1 MGSALKSQD
10 LSRMEVE
17 LPVSELEMLRAF
29 SKIDSSTLNKAGVM
43 EMQNRVGEFLSELK
57 FEIQWVGKEERFGDL
72 LIAEKKGRSNKFITL
87 ITHSDTVLRNYRD
100 FSVDE
105 NERKGFGSGA
115 IDNKGGLVVGL
126 CGLQRFLLNHADL
139 EYSLRFVCSPNE
151 EMGSIG
157 FTEIFRELGSD
168 TVVAFGLEPALDNGS
183 IIHQRRGNRWYDLTV
198 IGREAHAGRS
208 YGNHVNAAHDLAA
221 KIVDLAALTK
231 YKKHVSV
238 SVGHIEGG
246 KDRHNIICGEARAK
260 LDVRFPSM
268 DLRDD
273 LHAKI
278 EKILE
283 TPRETSIDGKF
294 KSQTTYKIVDDCPP
308 FSLTKKSRRMAR
320 EYSALISK
328 LENRLIQSQP
338 SGGAGDVNYLSTR
351 NNFVLDG
358 LGPVGGE
365 MHTNREFVNVDTL
378 KTRAQA
384 LAGFLIYLQGQ
395 KLD

>member
-1 MGSALKSQD
+1 
-10 LSRMEVE
+10 
-17 LPVSELEMLRAF
+17 
-29 SKIDSSTLNKAGVM
+29 
-43 EMQNRVGEFLSELK
+43 
-57 FEIQWVGKEERFGDL
+57 
-72 LIAEKKGRSNKFITL
+72 
-87 ITHSDTVLRNYRD
+87 
-100 FSVDE
+100 
-105 NERKGFGSGA
+105 
-115 IDNKGGLVVGL
+115 
-126 CGLQRFLLNHADL
+126 
-139 EYSLRFVCSPNE
+139 
-151 EMGSIG
+151 
-157 FTEIFRELGSD
+157 
-168 TVVAFGLEPALDNGS
+168 
-183 IIHQRRGNRWYDLTV
+183 
-198 IGREAHAGRS
+198 
-208 YGNHVNAAHDLAA
+208 
-221 KIVDLAALTK
+221 
-231 YKKHVSV
+231 
-238 SVGHIEGG
+238 
-246 KDRHNIICGEARAK
+246 
-260 LDVRFPSM
+260 M
-268 DLRDD
+268 DLRDE

-283 TPRETSIDGKF
+283 TPRETSTDGKF

-320 EYSALISK
+320 EYAALISK